1 VNRVGRFN
9 YDTHTYSLPKTKIN
23 ASLLINKNEY
33 KYQINARYL
42 DGYKN
47 YRTISDLGQSLGY
60 KNIVDSFLIVDFSVG
75 SYIEF
80 RGGKIDF
87 KVSIANVLDQ
97 SAPRVFDAPD
107 FSFDTRAH
115 DPRGKIIGLTFEY
128 LR

>member
-1 VNRVGRFN
+1 MQF
-9 YDTHTYSLPKTKIN
+9 
-23 ASLLINKNEY
+23 NKNEY

-60 KNIVDSFLIVDFSVG
+60 KNIVDSFLIFDFSVG

-87 KVSIANVLDQ
+87 KLSIANVLDQ

-115 DPRGKIIGLTFEY
+115 DPRGRIIGLTFEY